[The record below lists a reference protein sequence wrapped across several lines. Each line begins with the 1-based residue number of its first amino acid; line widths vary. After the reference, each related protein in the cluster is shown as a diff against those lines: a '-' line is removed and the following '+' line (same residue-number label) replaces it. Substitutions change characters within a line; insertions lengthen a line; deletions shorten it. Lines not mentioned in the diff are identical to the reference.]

1 MANNNNN
8 SNTNNSDFIE
18 EHVNKMIEGIKT
30 FLNTQY
36 GNTTTT
42 PKEEAAAVTTI
53 NPAMKKHCELQ
64 IKIIQTAPRDA
75 EKLREIL
82 RAKEEE
88 YEKAQDSEDI
98 DRLVTEIDMLNYL
111 LFLVRRAN
119 ETKNNSNVCTSIAL
133 IFFVT

>member
-1 MANNNNN
+1 MANSNNN

-30 FLNTQY
+30 FLNPQY

-42 PKEEAAAVTTI
+42 PEEEAAAVTTI
-53 NPAMKKHCELQ
+53 NPAMKKHCNLQ
-64 IKIIQTAPRDA
+64 INIIQTAPRDA
-75 EKLREIL
+75 AKLREIL

-98 DRLVTEIDMLNYL
+98 DRLVTEIDMLIYL

-119 ETKNNSNVCTSIAL
+119 ETRNNSNVCTSIAL